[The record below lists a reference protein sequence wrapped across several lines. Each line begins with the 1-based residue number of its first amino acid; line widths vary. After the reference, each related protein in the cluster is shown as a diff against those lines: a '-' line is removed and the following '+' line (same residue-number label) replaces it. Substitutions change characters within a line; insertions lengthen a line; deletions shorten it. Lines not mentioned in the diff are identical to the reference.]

1 MPTSKHFLFAAM
13 GLVAMLALGVVV
25 FVVPTYR
32 QAATVRER
40 IGDLRARIA
49 NLEHST
55 QDVERLTAEVAQQR
69 LRIEREFKIIP
80 ESADIASLIR
90 KLSLPVDQ
98 TMVRDQTFTAGSPG
112 DAIPGGASP
121 LQAIPLMVDMEATF
135 DSVFALVRSAESVDR
150 LVRVSSVRM
159 MCKRDEAQNDRP
171 ILKATVSLDAIFEP
185 PRNMKEQ

>member
-1 MPTSKHFLFAAM
+1 
-13 GLVAMLALGVVV
+13 
-25 FVVPTYR
+25 
-32 QAATVRER
+32 R

-171 ILKATVSLDAIFEP
+171 ILKATVS
-185 PRNMKEQ
+185 